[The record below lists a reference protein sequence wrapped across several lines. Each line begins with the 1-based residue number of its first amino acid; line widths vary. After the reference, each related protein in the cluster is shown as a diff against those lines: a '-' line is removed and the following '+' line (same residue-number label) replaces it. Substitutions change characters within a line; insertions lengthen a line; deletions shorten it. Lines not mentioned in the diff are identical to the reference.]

1 MIDQQRKNHLLIVA
15 IFAMTIVPFMLAWS
29 LRGNTTLI
37 NKGTNHGQLIV
48 PPKHLD
54 YHEWHGFDA
63 FSQQNKG
70 ELQGHWL
77 IVNIIP
83 KAECAKTCLEA
94 ILKTKQLRLM
104 LSKDL
109 PRVRRLVLV
118 LAPLATDYAGQL
130 WLKDSVLWRLKTPDA
145 KDGELLY
152 DRYLQDTAKLDDQMV
167 ARLTANEK
175 PELALHSDLLRF
187 QPDNS
192 AVTQIKSVRTD
203 GNLPDGM
210 VFLIDPLGNL
220 MMQYEPGFDPY
231 KVKDD
236 LMHLLRISQIG

>member
-1 MIDQQRKNHLLIVA
+1 MLDQQRKNQLLIIV
-15 IFAMTIVPFMLAWS
+15 IFAMTIVPFMVAWS
-29 LRGNTTLI
+29 LRDNTTLI
-37 NKGTNHGQLIV
+37 NNGTNHGQLIV
-48 PPKHLD
+48 PPKRLD
-54 YHEWHGFDA
+54 YHEWVGFDA

-77 IVNIIP
+77 IANIMP
-83 KAECAKTCLEA
+83 KAECTKICLEA

-104 LSKDL
+104 LNKDL

-118 LAPLATDYAGQL
+118 LAPLASDYAEQL
-130 WLKDSVLWRLKTPDA
+130 WLKDSLLWRLKSAGTQEGD
-145 KDGELLY
+145 LLY
-152 DRYLQDTAKLDDQMV
+152 DGYLQDTAKLDPQMV

-175 PELALHSDLLRF
+175 LALALHSDLLRF
-187 QPDNS
+187 QPDTP
-192 AVTQIKSVRTD
+192 AVSQIKSVRAD
-203 GNLPDGM
+203 GNLPEGM
-210 VFLIDPLGNL
+210 LFLIDPLGNL

>member
-1 MIDQQRKNHLLIVA
+1 MLIVV
-15 IFAMTIVPFMLAWS
+15 IFAMTIVPFMVAWS
-29 LRGNTTLI
+29 LRDNISLI
-37 NKGTNHGQLIV
+37 NKGTNHGQLIA
-48 PPKHLD
+48 PPKRLD
-54 YHEWHGFDA
+54 YHEWLGFDD
-63 FSQQNKG
+63 FSRQNKV

-77 IVNIIP
+77 LANIIP
-83 KAECAKTCLEA
+83 KAECAKNCLEA

-118 LAPLATDYAGQL
+118 LAPLASDYAKQL
-130 WLKDSVLWRLKTPDA
+130 WLKDSVLWRLKNPDVQN
-145 KDGELLY
+145 GLPLY
-152 DRYLQDTAKLDDQMV
+152 ERYLQDTAILDDQTV

-187 QPDNS
+187 QPDNQS
-192 AVTQIKSVRTD
+192 VAQIKSARTD

-210 VFLIDPLGNL
+210 LFLIDPLGNL